1 MRAARAGKGPRDLKF
16 GFRARA
22 RRRPSAAKRAKHLAR
37 LERHLILARR
47 IREAIAHESGAEV
60 GGPGEADGGPLRFRE
75 PLDVQR
81 EQLVEDGADPGH
93 RVGEKAAQAEAPQ
106 PERAS
111 SSVVLG
117 VGVLLSLLL
126 LLLLG
131 CIVILVLEVLVV
143 DECARDRP
151 HQPQRERER
160 EQRHERARRCTRERA
175 QATARLDERLIE
187 RDRQVHRTRAQ
198 WPRAERAR
206 RRDEGPQLR
215 APALAR
221 QRFCGRARSQSA
233 LRGQPP

>member
-1 MRAARAGKGPRDLKF
+1 M
-16 GFRARA
+16 
-22 RRRPSAAKRAKHLAR
+22 AAKRAKTHLAH
-37 LERHLILARR
+37 LERHLILARW

-75 PLDVQR
+75 PLDVER
-81 EQLVEDGADPGH
+81 EELVEHGAHPGH

-106 PERAS
+106 PEGATF
-111 SSVVLG
+111 
-117 VGVLLSLLL
+117 VLLSVVVLLL
-126 LLLLG
+126 LLLDLF
-131 CIVILVLEVLVV
+131 IILVVVVLVV
-143 DECARDRP
+143 DERARDRP
-151 HQPQRERER
+151 HQPQRECER
-160 EQRHERARRCTRERA
+160 EQRHERARRRARDRA
-175 QATARLDERLIE
+175 QPAARLDERLIE